1 MKHTFNACPKSNVQ
15 MFSQLD
21 KRNIYSGLN
30 AHPDCVNQE
39 AVKLL
44 LLLLLLLR
52 RAMIRSGNNFYNRAR
67 ARACARVMSMGIHVL
82 HTC

>member
-15 MFSQLD
+15 IFSQLD
-21 KRNIYSGLN
+21 KRNIYCGLN

-39 AVKLL
+39 AVK
-44 LLLLLLLR
+44 LLLLLLR

-67 ARACARVMSMGIHVL
+67 ARARVMSMGIYVL

>member
-44 LLLLLLLR
+44 LLLR

-67 ARACARVMSMGIHVL
+67 ARVMSMGIHVL

>member
-15 MFSQLD
+15 IFSQLD
-21 KRNIYSGLN
+21 KRNIYSGLS
-30 AHPDCVNQE
+30 AHPDRVNQE
-39 AVKLL
+39 AVK

-67 ARACARVMSMGIHVL
+67 ARARVMSMGIHVL

>member
-44 LLLLLLLR
+44 LLLLR
-52 RAMIRSGNNFYNRAR
+52 RAIIRSGNNFYNRAR
-67 ARACARVMSMGIHVL
+67 ARARARVMSMGIHVL

>member
-1 MKHTFNACPKSNVQ
+1 MSEIECTNFLAAGQKKHILWSV
-15 MFSQLD
+15 
-21 KRNIYSGLN
+21 N

-67 ARACARVMSMGIHVL
+67 ARVMNMGIHVL

>member
-30 AHPDCVNQE
+30 THPDCVNQE
-39 AVKLL
+39 AVK

-67 ARACARVMSMGIHVL
+67 ARARVMSMSIHVL